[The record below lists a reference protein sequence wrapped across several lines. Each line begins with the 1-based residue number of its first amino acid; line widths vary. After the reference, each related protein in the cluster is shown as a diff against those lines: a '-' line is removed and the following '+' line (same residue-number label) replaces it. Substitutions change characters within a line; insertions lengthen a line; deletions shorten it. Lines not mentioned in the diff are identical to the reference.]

1 MQQYQIKQSSILN
14 QFSIVLYCLAIIAF
28 SALLD
33 EMILISGLLIL
44 LTTLFLFRDQS
55 RYRLLKSF
63 DPSIVT
69 LPDNSTGIELD
80 HLGDH
85 FQFDQ
90 FRIFTNRWFLILQ
103 MKNKQVSKN
112 IVIFS
117 DCFITPNHYLRFRYQ
132 IINMNR
138 NQYAT

>member
-14 QFSIVLYCLAIIAF
+14 QFTIVLYCLTIFAF
-28 SALLD
+28 SALLN

-44 LTTLFLFRDQS
+44 LATLLLFRDQS
-55 RYRLLKSF
+55 RYRLLKSL
-63 DPSIVT
+63 DPTIVT
-69 LPDNSTGIELD
+69 LHDNSAGVELD

-90 FRIFTNRWFLILQ
+90 IRIFTNRWFLILQ

-112 IVIFS
+112 IILFS
-117 DCFITPNHYLRFRYQ
+117 DRFITLNHYLRFRYQ
-132 IINMNR
+132 IINMSR
-138 NQYAT
+138 NQHAT

>member
-44 LTTLFLFRDQS
+44 LATLLLIREQC
-55 RYRLLKSF
+55 RYRLLKSL
-63 DPSIVT
+63 DPTIVT
-69 LPDNSTGIELD
+69 LHDDSAGVELD
-80 HLGDH
+80 YLGDH

-90 FRIFTNRWFLILQ
+90 IRIFTNRWFIILQ

-112 IVIFS
+112 IILFYDRFV
-117 DCFITPNHYLRFRYQ
+117 TLNHFLRFRYQ
-132 IINMNR
+132 IINMSR
-138 NQYAT
+138 NQHAT

>member
-44 LTTLFLFRDQS
+44 LATLLLFRDQT
-55 RYRLLKSF
+55 RYRLLKSL
-63 DPSIVT
+63 DPTIVT
-69 LPDNSTGIELD
+69 LHDNSTGVELD

-90 FRIFTNRWFLILQ
+90 IRIFTNRWFLILQ
-103 MKNKQVSKN
+103 MKNKQASKN
-112 IVIFS
+112 IILFS
-117 DCFITPNHYLRFRYQ
+117 DRFITLNHYLRFRYQ
-132 IINMNR
+132 IINMSR
-138 NQYAT
+138 NQHAT

>member
-44 LTTLFLFRDQS
+44 LATLLLIREQC
-55 RYRLLKSF
+55 RYRLLKSL
-63 DPSIVT
+63 DPTIVI
-69 LPDNSTGIELD
+69 LHDDSAGVELD

-90 FRIFTNRWFLILQ
+90 IRIFTNRWFIILQ

-112 IVIFS
+112 IILFYDRFV
-117 DCFITPNHYLRFRYQ
+117 TLNHFLRFRYQ
-132 IINMNR
+132 IINMSR
-138 NQYAT
+138 NQHAT